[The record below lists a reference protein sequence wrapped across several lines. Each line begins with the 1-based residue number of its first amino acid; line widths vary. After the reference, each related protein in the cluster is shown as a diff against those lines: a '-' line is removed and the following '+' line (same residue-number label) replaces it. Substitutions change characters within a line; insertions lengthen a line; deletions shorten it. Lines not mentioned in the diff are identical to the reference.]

1 MPRAVVTG
9 GAGFLG
15 SHLCDRLLA
24 QGWEVRC
31 FDSLLTG
38 SAANLVD
45 AISDERFGYVHYDVT
60 NYLHVEGG
68 VDWVLHFAS
77 PASPNDYLEY
87 PIHTL
92 KVGALGT
99 LNALGLAK
107 AKRAGFMLASTSE
120 VYGDP
125 KVHPQPESYW
135 GNVNPIGPRGVYDEA
150 KRYAEAMAM
159 AYLRTHDVPVKIARI
174 FNPYGPRLRRG
185 DGRAVPTF
193 IEQALADEPITVHGD
208 GSQTRSLCY
217 VDDLVEGIWHL
228 LVSDVVGEPVN
239 LGNPEEVKVLDLAR
253 TIVLL
258 AGSRSEVVFTE
269 RPIDD
274 PEVRCPDISRATS
287 LLGWLPSVPLSDG
300 LARTIEWAR
309 AAWRA

>member
-1 MPRAVVTG
+1 MPRTVVTG

-15 SHLCDRLLA
+15 SHLCERLLGE
-24 QGWEVRC
+24 GWEVAC

-38 SAANLVD
+38 NADNLVR
-45 AISDERFGYVHYDVT
+45 ALSDERFRYERYDIT
-60 NYLHVEGG
+60 NYLFVDGP
-68 VDWVLHFAS
+68 VDWILHFAS
-77 PASPNDYLEY
+77 PASPADYLGY

-99 LNALGLAK
+99 LHALGLAK
-107 AKRAGFMLASTSE
+107 AKRAGLMLASTSE

-159 AYLRTHDVPVKIARI
+159 AYHRAHGIPVKILRI
-174 FNPYGPRLRRG
+174 FNTYGPRMRRQ

-193 IEQALADEPITVHGD
+193 VDQALRGDPITVHGD

-217 VDDLVEGIWHL
+217 VDDLIDGIWRL
-228 LVSDVVGEPVN
+228 LVSDVVGAPVN
-239 LGNPEEVKVLDLAR
+239 LGNPEEVTVLDLAK
-253 TIVLL
+253 TIVSI
-258 AGSRSEVVFTE
+258 AGSGSEVIFTE
-269 RPIDD
+269 RPVDD
-274 PEVRCPDISRATS
+274 PEVRCPDIARARS
-287 LLGWLPSVPLSDG
+287 ELGWTPRVPLAEG
-300 LARTIEWAR
+300 LRRTIDWAR
-309 AAWRA
+309 QAWSG

>member
-15 SHLCDRLLA
+15 FHLCERLLGE
-24 QGWEVRC
+24 GWEVAC

-38 SAANLVD
+38 NADNLVR
-45 AISDERFGYVHYDVT
+45 ALSDERFRYERYDIT
-60 NYLHVEGG
+60 NYLFVDGP
-68 VDWVLHFAS
+68 VDWILHFAS
-77 PASPNDYLEY
+77 PASPADYLGY

-99 LNALGLAK
+99 LHALGLAK
-107 AKRAGFMLASTSE
+107 AKRAGLMLASTSE

-159 AYLRTHDVPVKIARI
+159 AYHRAHGIPVKILRI
-174 FNPYGPRLRRG
+174 FNTYGPRMRRQ

-193 IEQALADEPITVHGD
+193 VDQSLRGEPITVHGD

-217 VDDLVEGIWHL
+217 VDDLIDGIWRL
-228 LVSDVVGEPVN
+228 LVSDVVGAPVN
-239 LGNPEEVKVLDLAR
+239 LGNPEEVTVLELAE
-253 TIVLL
+253 TIVSI
-258 AGSRSEVVFTE
+258 AESGSQVIFTE

-274 PEVRCPDISRATS
+274 PEVRCPDISRARAE
-287 LLGWLPSVPLSDG
+287 LGWTPQVPLAEG
-300 LARTIEWAR
+300 LRRTIDWAR
-309 AAWRA
+309 RAWSG

>member
-1 MPRAVVTG
+1 VPRAVVTG
-9 GAGFLG
+9 GAGFVG

-24 QGWEVRC
+24 EGWEVFC

-38 SAANLVD
+38 RAENLGQALSHD
-45 AISDERFGYVHYDVT
+45 GFRFEPYDVT
-60 NYLHVEGG
+60 NYLFVGGG

-77 PASPNDYLEY
+77 PASPTDYLAH

-99 LNALGLAK
+99 LHALGLAK
-107 AKRAGFMLASTSE
+107 SKGSRFLLASTSE

-125 KVHPQPESYW
+125 QVHPQPESYW
-135 GNVNPIGPRGVYDEA
+135 GNANPIGPRGVYDEA
-150 KRYAEAMAM
+150 KRYAEALAM
-159 AYLRTHDVPVKIARI
+159 AYHRAHDVPVKIARI
-174 FNPYGPRLRRG
+174 FNTYGPRLRRG

-193 IEQALADEPITVHGD
+193 IDQAVNGAPITVHGD

-217 VDDLVEGIWHL
+217 VDDLIEGIWRL
-228 LVSDVVGEPVN
+228 LVSDVVGAPVN

-253 TIVLL
+253 TILTLV
-258 AGSRSEVVFTE
+258 GSGSELIFTA

-274 PEVRCPDISRATS
+274 PEVRCPDISRAMS
-287 LLGWLPSVPLSDG
+287 MVGWEPRIPLNDG
-300 LARTIEWAR
+300 LQRTIDWAR
-309 AAWRA
+309 QAWRD